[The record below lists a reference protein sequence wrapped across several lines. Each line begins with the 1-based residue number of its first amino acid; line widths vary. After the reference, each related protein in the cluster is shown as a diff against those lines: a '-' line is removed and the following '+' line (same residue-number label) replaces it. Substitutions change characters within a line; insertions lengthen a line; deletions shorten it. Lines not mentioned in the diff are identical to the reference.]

1 MPPRLFQKSRYDFFS
16 EYLGGLKPTI
26 LYPNMKIA
34 FAFFGI
40 TRSLKYTIQS
50 IQKNIFAV
58 IKAAGAEYDIFMHT
72 YRLSSYENRRTGEK
86 LETINNEEYKL
97 LEPNYLEIHD
107 QDELKKTIQIT
118 DYRAKP
124 DPWGTNYN
132 SVDNFILGQF
142 SKSRLTTMIQTS
154 KNEYD
159 YVIFIRPDCRYTQPL
174 DIKFLGQAND
184 TTICI
189 PKFHMF
195 GPHKFNDRFCIA
207 TMRTYSTYGGV
218 FDKLLQISRRQSLHS
233 ETVLAELMHENKI
246 NIIHIPF
253 LFQRIRCDGS
263 TPDLDLRI
271 EN

>member
-1 MPPRLFQKSRYDFFS
+1 
-16 EYLGGLKPTI
+16 
-26 LYPNMKIA
+26 MKIA

-40 TRSLKYTIQS
+40 TRSLQYTIDS

-58 IKAAGAEYDIFMHT
+58 LKGAGVEYDIFMHT
-72 YRLSSYENRRTGEK
+72 YRLSSYKNSRTGEK
-86 LETINNEEYKL
+86 LDTINNEEYKL

-107 QDELKKTIQIT
+107 QDELKRAIQIT
-118 DYRAKP
+118 NYRSKP

-142 SKSRLTTMIQTS
+142 SKSRLTTMIRNS

-174 DIKFLGQAND
+174 DLNFLRQAND

-189 PKFHMF
+189 PNFHTF

-218 FDKLLQISRRQSLHS
+218 FDNLLQISKKHSLHS
-233 ETVLAELMHENKI
+233 ETVLGNFIHGNKI
-246 NIIHIPF
+246 KITRIPF

-263 TPDLDLRI
+263 TPDLDLRV

>member
-1 MPPRLFQKSRYDFFS
+1 VSGP
-16 EYLGGLKPTI
+16 KPTI

-40 TRSLKYTIQS
+40 TRSLKYTIES

-72 YRLSSYENRRTGEK
+72 YRLSSYENQRTGEK
-86 LETINNEEYKL
+86 LSAVNNEEYKL

-107 QDELKKTIQIT
+107 QDELKRTIQIT
-118 DYRAKP
+118 NYRTKA
-124 DPWGTNYN
+124 DPWNTNYN

-142 SKSRLTTMIQTS
+142 SKSRLTTMIHNS

-159 YVIFIRPDCRYTQPL
+159 YLIFIRPDCLYKQPFNTE
-174 DIKFLGQAND
+174 FLRQAND

-189 PKFHMF
+189 PNFHTY

-218 FDKLLQISRRQSLHS
+218 FDKLLEISRRQSLHS
-233 ETVLAELMHENKI
+233 ETVLAEIMHANKI
-246 NIIHIPF
+246 KMIRIPF

-263 TPDLDLRI
+263 TPDINLRL